1 MIYWRQKRVLEEIII
16 TNTNKL
22 TTEWLQSGQLL
33 LLQPGLAAVCFLL
46 LHYTIPVI
54 QNVSSAFS
62 DSTQA
67 GLSYFMSTLVVL
79 KPCWASRT
87 HLSLCICHLGLS
99 GLNVE
104 RKHCA
109 DEWESCKDWW
119 ADEFDWECANQYH
132 NTIITTARLSGFLN
146 DAITSNMVYYH
157 YICTS
162 SGLMKSFILPV
173 TVAEVRRLFTFP
185 VSKPLNSP
193 PVWRSI
199 WYDVRPQNRKRLQ
212 KRDGEAVTPAEGKKK
227 KGFSLSVPRL
237 HDAREGRVYQTWSEQ
252 TVISKHNLLLISD
265 LRMQMPQSCM
275 WLLWKFFLFRAE
287 RLCSVSPPP
296 LSSAAGLTC
305 IYTVICTPESKQQ
318 QHARTHLH
326 VWRKADTQTPSGE
339 CDRAVSVWAGKH
351 IKDKDE
357 SGMPAVT
364 LEASGGEKQSTARS
378 AARSETALSTKRLL
392 VKFPKRIVLWWGR
405 I

>member
-62 DSTQA
+62 DWTQA

-173 TVAEVRRLFTFP
+173 TVAEVKRLFTFP

-212 KRDGEAVTPAEGKKK
+212 NRDGEAVTPAEGEKK
-227 KGFSLSVPRL
+227 
-237 HDAREGRVYQTWSEQ
+237 RV
-252 TVISKHNLLLISD
+252 
-265 LRMQMPQSCM
+265 
-275 WLLWKFFLFRAE
+275 
-287 RLCSVSPPP
+287 SVSVCHVCMMPGKEEFIKLDQNR
-296 LSSAAGLTC
+296 LSSANTTYYWYPTSECKCLKVAC
-305 IYTVICTPESKQQ
+305 DCCESSSCSEQRDCAVCRLPRCPQQ
-318 QHARTHLH
+318 QASPASTQSFAHLNLNNNNTHAHTYTCDVRLTHKH
-326 VWRKADTQTPSGE
+326 P
-339 CDRAVSVWAGKH
+339 AG
-351 IKDKDE
+351 
-357 SGMPAVT
+357 
-364 LEASGGEKQSTARS
+364 S
-378 AARSETALSTKRLL
+378 ATERWVCEQVNT
-392 VKFPKRIVLWWGR
+392 
-405 I
+405 